1 MTQHLTSRYGFIIA
15 VLLLMTMVANI
26 SNLSHYFNAFIE
38 DPAPR
43 SDASVHGEHS
53 SINDTRSMPP
63 GIQLYLEGSNK
74 NSGLGHTF
82 MGLNHLVTMAHQ
94 HNLSTRFVMRTT
106 DKNHGF
112 NERKAMQIK
121 RYFFDDLFM
130 NPLPDG
136 EACVRIKSSPES
148 LADDVDR
155 VKRESAV
162 VVRVEQQQ
170 QLNRSI
176 CTIFTMNHV
185 KPNSNQMEQ
194 HLPLYRHLFELND
207 KNITRRSIIHRKATA
222 STANVINIAI
232 HIRRGDI
239 FQFISKVRV
248 RVRGKLAPHRLIPV
262 SAYTSLL
269 KQLLTKL
276 FFSGDGVKREI
287 RVTVHCEGMIGNAA
301 VSDVD
306 GTMIDLQQEMMGL
319 LDNNHNNVTFLA
331 GDEDPLQAFDDICY
345 SSNIFIAG
353 ASSFSHLV
361 GVLCPKPIILAM
373 QDYGGFVK
381 HSYGY
386 IPNAIMLD
394 VTRGNYS
401 LPHLGLDGGD
411 VELIN
416 GATVNATQ
424 FELLWNEM
432 SPKSRL

>member
-15 VLLLMTMVANI
+15 VLILMSMVTTI
-26 SNLSHYFNAFIE
+26 SILSHYFNAFIE

-43 SDASVHGEHS
+43 SDA
-53 SINDTRSMPP
+53 DTRSMPP
-63 GIQLYLEGSNK
+63 GIQLYLEGGNT
-74 NSGLGHTF
+74 NSGLGHNF
-82 MGLNHLVTMAHQ
+82 MALNHLVTMAHQ

-106 DKNHGF
+106 DKKHGF

-136 EACVRIKSSPES
+136 ETCVRIKSSPES

-222 STANVINIAI
+222 STANVINIAV
-232 HIRRGDI
+232 HIRRGDL
-239 FQFISKVRV
+239 FQYISKW
-248 RVRGKLAPHRLIPV
+248 GNLATNRLVPV

-276 FFSGDGVKREI
+276 FVSGDDVNRKI
-287 RVTVHCEGMIGNAA
+287 RVTVHCEGMIGNAT

-306 GTMIDLQQEMMGL
+306 GTMIDLQQEMIGL
-319 LDNNHNNVTFLA
+319 LDNNSNHTKAMIHNNVTFLA

-353 ASSFSHLV
+353 VSSFSHLV

-373 QDYGGFVK
+373 QDLLDNTAKY
-381 HSYGY
+381 SYDY

-401 LPHLGLDGGD
+401 LPHLGLDSGD

-416 GATVNATQ
+416 GATVNETQ
-424 FELLWNEM
+424 FELLWNE
-432 SPKSRL
+432 

>member
-1 MTQHLTSRYGFIIA
+1 MTQHLTSRYAFIIA
-15 VLLLMTMVANI
+15 VLLLMSTVANI
-26 SNLSHYFNAFIE
+26 SNLSHYFNAFIISNK

-43 SDASVHGEHS
+43 SYASVHGHH
-53 SINDTRSMPP
+53 
-63 GIQLYLEGSNK
+63 GIQLYLEGRTENA
-74 NSGLGHTF
+74 GLGHSF
-82 MGLNHLVTMAHQ
+82 MALNHLVTMAHQ
-94 HNLSTRFVMRTT
+94 HNLSSRFVMRTT

-112 NERKAMQIK
+112 DLRNAMRIK
-121 RYFFDDLFM
+121 RYFFDDLLM

-136 EACVRIKSSPES
+136 EMNWNTTCVRIKSSPES

-155 VKRESAV
+155 VKRESTV
-162 VVRVEQQQ
+162 VVRVQ
-170 QLNRSI
+170 NRSS
-176 CTIFTMNHV
+176 CTIFTMNDV
-185 KPNSNQMEQ
+185 RPNAHQMEQ
-194 HLPLYRHLFELND
+194 HLPLYSHLFELND
-207 KNITRRSIIHRKATA
+207 NNITRRSIIHRKATT

-232 HIRRGDI
+232 HIRRGDL
-239 FQFISKVRV
+239 FQFISKSVKKEKGW
-248 RVRGKLAPHRLIPV
+248 GKFQATHRLVPV

-276 FFSGDGVKREI
+276 FDSGDDVNRKI
-287 RVTVHCEGMIGNAA
+287 RVTVHCEGMIGNAT

-306 GTMIDLQQEMMGL
+306 GTMIDLQQEMIGL

-353 ASSFSHLV
+353 ASAFSHLV

-373 QDYGGFVK
+373 QDLQVAFVK
-381 HSYGY
+381 YSYGY

-394 VTRGNYS
+394 VTRENYS

-416 GATVNATQ
+416 GATFNENQ
-424 FELLWNEM
+424 FKKKM
-432 SPKSRL
+432 SPKS